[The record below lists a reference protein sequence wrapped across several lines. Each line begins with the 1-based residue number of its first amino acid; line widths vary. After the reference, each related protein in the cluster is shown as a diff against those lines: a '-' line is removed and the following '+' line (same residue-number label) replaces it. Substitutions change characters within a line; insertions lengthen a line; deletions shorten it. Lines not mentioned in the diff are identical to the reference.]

1 MTIKQMQEKLNLEGV
16 SLDSENSEITE
27 VYTSD
32 LLSDI
37 MGNAP
42 ENSVLVTIQA
52 HKNTVAVATLKESK
66 AIIICNNRPIP
77 EDMIEAAKSEEIS
90 IFRTEMNQYQISGK
104 LYSLIES
111 I

>member
-1 MTIKQMQEKLNLEGV
+1 MTLSQIQKELNLEIIQNNFDDV
-16 SLDSENSEITE
+16 EITE

-42 ENSVLVTIQA
+42 DESILITIQA

-77 EDMIEAAKSEEIS
+77 EDMIESASSENIG
-90 IFRTEMNQYQISGK
+90 IFKTSLTQFEISGK
-104 LYSLIES
+104 LYQLIK
-111 I
+111 

>member
-1 MTIKQMQEKLNLEGV
+1 MTIKQMQEKLNLEVV

-52 HKNTVAVATLKESK
+52 HKNTDAVATLKERK